1 MLRNL
6 VGNMIVLSTLLIL
19 ALPASTLAAATG
31 TEAGS
36 KKASKQTAAPKKVAK
51 KTSKTNLASNDSVQP
66 KSRQLKSHQKLS
78 SSRIIRTIQADRKY
92 QVQNVTYHPDSTHS
106 GYSRGGIDRNSIVHE
121 SLLDDEPGSMPKL
134 ASSKALIVN
143 QETGEILYAKNVDQQ
158 TPIASVTK
166 LMTAMVMLD
175 ANLPMD
181 EFLTINESD
190 IDLLKG
196 TSSRLRMGTVLS
208 RAELLQL
215 AIMSSEN
222 RAASALGRNYPGG
235 VNAFV
240 NAMNVKAHM
249 LGMTHSH
256 FADPTGLNSDNY
268 STAQDLVRMVRA
280 AYQYPQIRQVSTT
293 ASQQVA
299 INGLRNP
306 MNFMNTNVL
315 VRNSDW
321 VIGLS
326 KTGYIS
332 EAGRCLVMQAEIG
345 GQPMII
351 VLLDSE
357 GKNSRIGDA
366 QRIRKW
372 IESSN
377 GMKPRF
383 G

>member
-1 MLRNL
+1 MLRNFIGKIIL
-6 VGNMIVLSTLLIL
+6 LSTMLIL
-19 ALPASTLAAATG
+19 ALPANTLAST
-31 TEAGS
+31 TVTDSTS
-36 KKASKQTAAPKKVAK
+36 KKINKHTSHAK
-51 KTSKTNLASNDSVQP
+51 KTARKSSKTVASSGVNATENP
-66 KSRQLKSHQKLS
+66 KQLNTSHKLS

-92 QVQNVTYHPDSTHS
+92 QVQNVNYHPDSAHT
-106 GYSRGGIDRNSIVHE
+106 GFVHE
-121 SLLDDEPGSMPKL
+121 TESTFQDESGSLPKL

-143 QETGEILYAKNVDQQ
+143 QETGEILYAKNIDQQ

-181 EFLTINESD
+181 ESLTINEGD
-190 IDLLKG
+190 VDLLKG
-196 TSSRLRMGTVLS
+196 TSSRLRIGTVLT
-208 RAELLQL
+208 RGELLQL

-240 NAMNVKAHM
+240 SAMNVKAHM

-268 STAQDLVRMVRA
+268 STAEDLVRMVRA

-299 INGLRNP
+299 INGLRSP
-306 MNFMNTNVL
+306 MNFINTNVL

-377 GMKPRF
+377 IEKSRF